1 MTIIREEIL
10 EKIAGNNR
18 TYKKAK
24 IELKCDHCNKIYMCP
39 ENQKTRAKKQE
50 HHFCSKECVRD
61 SNSKGLLK
69 GKREKTMLERY
80 GNKSFTATKEFQ
92 DKFTANCLK
101 KYGVKS
107 HLEVPEI
114 LNKIRATCLEKYG
127 QEAFAGSEAHK
138 SKLDYQEIVKKAW
151 KTKLKNKRLKN
162 ISSKQEE
169 GMYFLLCEEFG
180 SKDIVRGQ
188 KILNQFVDFYIKSL
202 DVYVQ
207 IDGIYWHGLN
217 RPLEVIKNSNTRHD
231 KKIYKQVLRDRQLNN
246 YCQDKKIK
254 LVRITDEE
262 FDSMSSSEL
271 LLRITEV

>member
-1 MTIIREEIL
+1 MTIVKEETL
-10 EKIAGNNR
+10 ERIAGNNR
-18 TYKKAK
+18 VYRKIR
-24 IELKCDHCNKIYMCP
+24 IELMCDHCDKIYACP
-39 ENQKTRAKKQE
+39 ENQKTRAKNQK
-50 HHFCSKECVRD
+50 HHFCSKKCVRD
-61 SNSKGLLK
+61 STSKGLLK
-69 GKREKTMLERY
+69 DKKEKTMLERY

-92 DKFTANCLK
+92 DKFTANCLE

-127 QEAFAGSEAHK
+127 QETFAGSEAHK

-151 KTKLKNKRLKN
+151 KTKLKNKKLKN

-169 GMYFLLCEEFG
+169 EMYSLLCEEFG
-180 SKDIVRGQ
+180 SKDVVRGQ

-207 IDGIYWHGLN
+207 IDSIYWHGLN
-217 RPLEVIKNSNTRHD
+217 RPLEGIKNSNTRHD

-246 YCQDKKIK
+246 YCQDEKIK
-254 LVRITDEE
+254 LVRITDKE
-262 FDSMSSSEL
+262 FDNMSNSEI